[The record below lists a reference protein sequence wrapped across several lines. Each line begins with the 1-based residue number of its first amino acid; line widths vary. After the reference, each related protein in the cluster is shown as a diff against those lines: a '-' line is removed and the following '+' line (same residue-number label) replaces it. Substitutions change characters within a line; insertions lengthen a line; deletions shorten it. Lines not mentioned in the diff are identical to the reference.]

1 MPRVNQAQVEEEMRK
16 LAEERTRSVA
26 GDSPMLSIGQA
37 ARVWNK
43 SPYWVRKMQTAGRV
57 PTVPW
62 GSSRGALAR
71 RAARRRDL
79 GTGQG
84 SVRRPSAQERST
96 ARYLHDTSLT
106 PSWIPQFVEFS
117 KRRRPP

>member
-1 MPRVNQAQVEEEMRK
+1 MLKMPGVNQALVEEEMRK

-43 SPYWVRKMQTAGRV
+43 SPYWVRTMQTAGRV

-62 GSSRGALAR
+62 GSKPGVP
-71 RAARRRDL
+71 RAVVIWGL
-79 GTGQG
+79 VKG
-84 SVRRPSAQERST
+84 V
-96 ARYLHDTSLT
+96 
-106 PSWIPQFVEFS
+106 
-117 KRRRPP
+117 